1 MVKVGRI
8 DFVNSDP
15 VYHGLESGEVEAE
28 VDVELVDGF
37 PRSLNSMLERGDLDV
52 APISSVEYARHPD
65 YGLLPGLSVSS
76 DGEVGSIL
84 LFSREPLEDL
94 DGSTVAVPS
103 TSATSVVLLEILLE
117 EFRDIHPEYDVR
129 HPDVDSMLEDADAA
143 LLIGDHALT
152 ANRGDRGPS
161 TEDIEVRDLGEMW
174 KQETGERMV
183 YAVWAYQ
190 DLDDGER
197 DAVADALER
206 SKEVGYR
213 SLDSIAG
220 DLSDR
225 MDVSLDYA
233 ERYLRMLDHDFTES
247 HRRGLTK
254 YYELARETGAIDTV
268 PEIPE
273 ETTR

>member
-15 VYHGLESGEVEAE
+15 VYHGLESGEVEAG

-52 APISSVEYARHPD
+52 APISSIEYARNPD

-84 LFSREPLEDL
+84 LFSRRPLDDL
-94 DGSTVAVPS
+94 DGERVAVPS

-117 EFRDIHPEYDVR
+117 EFRGVEPEYDVR
-129 HPDVDSMLEDADAA
+129 HPDVDSMLENAEAA
-143 LLIGDHALT
+143 LLIGDHALM
-152 ANRGDRGPS
+152 ARRGDEGPS
-161 TEDIEVRDLGEMW
+161 SEDVEVHDLGEIW

-183 YAVWAYQ
+183 YALWAHRS
-190 DLDDGER
+190 LEGGER
-197 DAVADALER
+197 RAVTEALER
-206 SKEVGYR
+206 SKRSGYDD
-213 SLDSIAG
+213 LGSIAS

-225 MDVSLDYA
+225 MELSRDYA
-233 ERYLRMLDHDFTES
+233 ERYLLMLDHDFTEE

-254 YYELARETGAIDTV
+254 YYELAREICAIDSV
-268 PEIPE
+268 PEVPE
-273 ETTR
+273 EVTR